1 MNLRKIYRGPHGRSL
16 SAVYRNEEIRVEKKF
31 NKIGLIAAVLC
42 FISSILIHTLTFQE
56 IFIHHS
62 RNSIYC
68 SLFLIV
74 YQAVV
79 AIILNKD
86 FYHWIIKYITISF
99 FITTVTL
106 LFVGHG
112 KYSQLINLVQTG
124 SMLGYCMIVILS
136 GFYQN
141 PRLSLYSGCL
151 AAAEYCILTFL
162 IHKRLT
168 EQSMQQLW
176 NILALPMLS
185 FIINGLLMF
194 IFSRRNRLLMIDLK
208 VSSENLLKEKRG
220 RRISEEKT
228 AYIARHD
235 DLTGLPNL
243 KSCQERLES
252 QLIVAETRKQN
263 FALLC
268 IGIDSFKNI
277 NQIQGREKGDLLLKA
292 VATRLNGSYRD
303 GDLIYRFMG
312 DKFLV
317 ILNDLKPDCCIT
329 DLIKKT
335 RSAFELPFRLDD
347 SNLKI
352 SVGGGFCT
360 YPDEAGTALE
370 MIKKAESAMYAAKNE
385 GKNNFF
391 LFNKDEQEKLEKL
404 IQLEDELESALE
416 KDEFYLVFQPKVD
429 SGGMI
434 TGMESLLRWKNSE
447 LGQVPPDIFIPVAE
461 KTGAIIS
468 IGTWVFRET
477 CMQLKKWA
485 DEGLN
490 PVRVSVNVSP
500 YQLDEDDFIAVLKA
514 IIKETGVEPE
524 WLGIEITESVI
535 MKNEIN
541 IGMLLRNITELGL
554 TISIDDFGKGYSS
567 LSRLGN
573 YELNTLKIDKSFID
587 GLPDSEV
594 SCCLV
599 RSIIALAHN
608 LGYNVVAEGIEN
620 EEQADFLNSCG
631 CDSIQ
636 GYFYYKPL
644 LPEEI
649 SEILTPLRMMI

>member
-16 SAVYRNEEIRVEKKF
+16 SAVYRKEEIRVEKQF

-42 FISSILIHTLTFQE
+42 FISSILIHTLTLQE
-56 IFIHHS
+56 IFILHS

-68 SLFLIV
+68 ALFLIV

-112 KYSQLINLVQTG
+112 KYSQLINSVQTT

-168 EQSMQQLW
+168 EQSMQLW

-208 VSSENLLKEKRG
+208 VSSENLLKEKQG

-292 VATRLNGSYRD
+292 VATRLNSSYRD

-477 CMQLKKWA
+477 CMRLKKWA

-620 EEQADFLNSCG
+620 EEQADFLNNCG

>member
-1 MNLRKIYRGPHGRSL
+1 
-16 SAVYRNEEIRVEKKF
+16 
-31 NKIGLIAAVLC
+31 
-42 FISSILIHTLTFQE
+42 
-56 IFIHHS
+56 
-62 RNSIYC
+62 
-68 SLFLIV
+68 
-74 YQAVV
+74 
-79 AIILNKD
+79 
-86 FYHWIIKYITISF
+86 
-99 FITTVTL
+99 
-106 LFVGHG
+106 
-112 KYSQLINLVQTG
+112 
-124 SMLGYCMIVILS
+124 
-136 GFYQN
+136 
-141 PRLSLYSGCL
+141 
-151 AAAEYCILTFL
+151 
-162 IHKRLT
+162 
-168 EQSMQQLW
+168 
-176 NILALPMLS
+176 
-185 FIINGLLMF
+185 
-194 IFSRRNRLLMIDLK
+194 MIDLK
-208 VSSENLLKEKRG
+208 VSSENLLKEKQG

-292 VATRLNGSYRD
+292 VATRLNSSYRD

-477 CMQLKKWA
+477 CMRLKKWA

-620 EEQADFLNSCG
+620 EEQADFLNNCG